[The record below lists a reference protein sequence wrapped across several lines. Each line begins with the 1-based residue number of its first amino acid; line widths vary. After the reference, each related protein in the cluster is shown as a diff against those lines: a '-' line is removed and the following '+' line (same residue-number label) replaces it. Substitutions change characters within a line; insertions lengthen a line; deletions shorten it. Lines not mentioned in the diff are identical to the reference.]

1 MIQYLDL
8 TKLFIKSLRINKLNK
23 KGGRVLFY
31 LLITILVLFVFIPI
45 LAIYSVF
52 IYETMSKLN
61 ELDMA
66 VAGFEAL
73 LFIVSIFSFV
83 FGFNVLLNELYFSED
98 IENILPLPVKSETL
112 VAAKFSSCF
121 IVENLILFIFLL
133 LAVISYT
140 YALKLPLYYVLISL
154 IGIIFIPM
162 IPMVFCTLLLF
173 IIINILKK
181 FLKTN
186 AIKNIGYVLLGV
198 LIILIVYILRKLSS
212 FNFEAYLETFASGD
226 HTFLEIMRY
235 VFPPV
240 YFFAKGLNEG
250 SILYMLLSAVISLLY
265 FGVMII
271 AAKYLYYQS
280 VVGITSKDTDSKKR
294 ANNLIKNFK
303 VKDPAVHYF
312 WKDIKIIFRSP
323 TFLINCVLINFIWP
337 IFIYLIFKIALPN
350 YTIEFMREAIIN
362 QDPTFKIRIL
372 LFVIGVPIIITSFNS
387 LASSAFSR
395 EGKNFHFIKY
405 IPLKYGLQ
413 WRAKYLVSFILSFIG
428 VCMYAIPFFIIIHV
442 PILTMLLYLLIII
455 LGISFVSLIG
465 LLIDSA
471 FPKLIWDDEADS
483 LRENYN
489 TFIAMGYSLLLFTI
503 LCGGGYYLIDHKSI
517 TNNQFTIATLIIL
530 LIGNL
535 ILYLIGRKKI
545 SRNIKYQE
553 SL

>member
-1 MIQYLDL
+1 M
-8 TKLFIKSLRINKLNK
+8 
-23 KGGRVLFY
+23 
-31 LLITILVLFVFIPI
+31 
-45 LAIYSVF
+45 
-52 IYETMSKLN
+52 
-61 ELDMA
+61 
-66 VAGFEAL
+66 
-73 LFIVSIFSFV
+73 
-83 FGFNVLLNELYFSED
+83 
-98 IENILPLPVKSETL
+98 
-112 VAAKFSSCF
+112 
-121 IVENLILFIFLL
+121 
-133 LAVISYT
+133 
-140 YALKLPLYYVLISL
+140 
-154 IGIIFIPM
+154 
-162 IPMVFCTLLLF
+162 
-173 IIINILKK
+173 
-181 FLKTN
+181 
-186 AIKNIGYVLLGV
+186 
-198 LIILIVYILRKLSS
+198 
-212 FNFEAYLETFASGD
+212 
-226 HTFLEIMRY
+226 
-235 VFPPV
+235 
-240 YFFAKGLNEG
+240 
-250 SILYMLLSAVISLLY
+250 Y

-413 WRAKYLVSFILSFIG
+413 WRAKYVVSFILSFIG

-489 TFIAMGYSLLLFTI
+489 TFIAMWYSLLLFTI

-535 ILYLIGRKKI
+535 ILYIIGRKKI
-545 SRNIKYQE
+545 SRNIRNQE

>member
-1 MIQYLDL
+1 MIHYLDL

-23 KGGRVLFY
+23 KGGKALFY
-31 LLITILVLFVFIPI
+31 LLVTILVLFVFIPI
-45 LAIYSVF
+45 LAVYTIFVF
-52 IYETMSKLN
+52 ETMSKLN

-73 LFIVSIFSFV
+73 LFIVSVFSFV

-121 IVENLILFIFLL
+121 IVENLILFVFLL
-133 LAVISYT
+133 LAVIAYV
-140 YALKLPLYYVLISL
+140 YALELPFYYVLISL

-173 IIINILKK
+173 IIISILKK

-186 AIKNIGYVLLGV
+186 AIRKIGYILLGI
-198 LIILIVYILRKLSS
+198 LIILISYILWKLSF

-226 HTFLEIMRY
+226 HTFLEVMRY

-250 SILYMLLSAVISLLY
+250 SILYMLLSVVISLLY

-271 AAKYLYYQS
+271 AAKYLYYDS

-294 ANNLIKNFK
+294 SNNLIKNFK
-303 VKDPAVHYF
+303 VKKPEVHYF

-337 IFIYLIFKIALPN
+337 IFIYLIFRIALPS
-350 YTIEFMREAIIN
+350 YTINFMREAIIN
-362 QDPTFKIRIL
+362 NDPTFNIRIL
-372 LFVIGVPIIITSFNS
+372 LFVIGIPIIITSFNS

-413 WRAKYLVSFILSFIG
+413 WRSKYLVSFVLSFIG
-428 VCMYAIPFFIIIHV
+428 VSMYAIPFFIIIHV
-442 PILTMLLYLLIII
+442 PILTLLLYLLIII
-455 LGISFVSLIG
+455 LGISFVSFIG

-489 TFIAMGYSLLLFTI
+489 TFIAMGYSLLLFTV
-503 LCGGGYYLIDHKSI
+503 LCGGGYYLIDKKSI
-517 TNNQFTIATLIIL
+517 TNEQFTIAAFVILIV
-530 LIGNL
+530 GNL
-535 ILYLIGRKKI
+535 LLYLISRKRI
-545 SRNIKYQE
+545 SKNILNQE

>member
-181 FLKTN
+181 FFKTN

-303 VKDPAVHYF
+303 VKDPTVHYF

-337 IFIYLIFKIALPN
+337 IFIYLIFRIALPN

-372 LFVIGVPIIITSFNS
+372 LFVIGIPIIITSFNS

-413 WRAKYLVSFILSFIG
+413 WRAKYVVSFILSFIG
-428 VCMYAIPFFIIIHV
+428 VCMYAIPLFIIIHV
-442 PILTMLLYLLIII
+442 PILTLLLYLLITI